1 MFLDDPLIGFKHV
14 KGYFGD
20 QVKEWS
26 DKVKTNDTP
35 NTPWFNSSG
44 EIYGITSSINIGEN
58 RSSSFISSSQISS
71 ALKEL
76 IDMSDANNNL
86 SDWKKLKLSSYENDL
101 GSDVLIVG
109 DSEKNWEPT
118 YIREINYLGQT
129 VDLIEYQ
136 NSDKIQNSVFGI
148 DYNRDGQVDKFV
160 LN

>member
-1 MFLDDPLIGFKHV
+1 M

-26 DKVKTNDTP
+26 DKVKTNDTL

-44 EIYGITSSINIGEN
+44 EIYGITSSINFGEN
-58 RSSSFISSSQISS
+58 RSSSFIGSSQILS
-71 ALKEL
+71 ALKEVVHR
-76 IDMSDANNNL
+76 SDTNNNL
-86 SDWKKLKLSSYENDL
+86 PNWKKLKLSSYEGDL
-101 GSDVLIVG
+101 GSNVLLVG
-109 DSEKNWEPT
+109 AFEENWEPT